1 MSVPANE
8 IARRLT
14 AFRAALVEASID
26 AALIVEATDLIYL
39 TGVMADAHLLV
50 PANDDPILLVR
61 RSLER
66 VQAESPLEDVRPFGS
81 FKELPPLIAELG
93 AKRVGL
99 ELDVLPAGQ
108 YLRYRD
114 LLPDVDLVDVSMALA
129 GVRAVKSTWEL
140 AMISKAAEQVAA
152 AFAAAPAL
160 VAERSTDRAIQI
172 ELEHLMRQ
180 AGHQGPLRFRGL
192 NGQMFYGAVLAGPD
206 GAVAPWADTP
216 LGGPGPS
223 AAVGKGPGGWE
234 IRDGDSVTVDLVGG
248 WEGYLA
254 DATRTFFRGTPNPQL
269 GPSRPSTGV
278 RVLQA
283 ARSRSWTRPGVT
295 AEDLAVVALQCGD
308 RVTGLRDPQDGAVA
322 QVGSRSVGHGVWSR
336 HHRTTRPVF
345 ARASRRRSSS
355 ATSSPSSRSS
365 SSRALA
371 PSASRIR
378 TSWIVTAP
386 CSRPSGRAPCQL
398 SPRHARRPLRRCR
411 RRHPRGPRWLVRS
424 RARSRCVPRSPRR

>member
-66 VQAESPLEDVRPFGS
+66 VQAESPLEDVRPFRS

-114 LLPDVDLVDVSMALA
+114 LLPDADLVDVSMALA

-160 VAERSTDRAIQI
+160 VAEQSTDRAIQI

-269 GPSRPSTGV
+269 AEALAECESI
-278 RVLQA
+278 LA
-283 ARSRSWTRPGVT
+283 ALEELMRPGVT
-295 AEDLAVVALQCGD
+295 AEDLYLRGLELATEAGFGD
-308 RVTGLRDPQDGAVA
+308 HWMGHGPGRVRF
-322 QVGSRSVGHGVWSR
+322 VGHGVGLEINE
-336 HHRTTRPVF
+336 RPFLAQGFSAPLEFGNVIAVEPKLVF
-345 ARASRRRSSS
+345 PGVGAVGVENTYVVDRDG
-355 ATSSPSSRSS
+355 P
-365 SSRALA
+365 
-371 PSASRIR
+371 
-378 TSWIVTAP
+378 V
-386 CSRPSGRAPCQL
+386 QL
-398 SPRHARRPLRRCR
+398 T
-411 RRHPRGPRWLVRS
+411 
-424 RARSRCVPRSPRR
+424 

>member
-26 AALIVEATDLIYL
+26 AALIVEATDLIHL

-66 VQAESPLEDVRPFGS
+66 VQAESPLEDVRPFRS

-129 GVRAVKSTWEL
+129 GVRAVKSTWEI

-160 VAERSTDRAIQI
+160 VAEQSTDRAIQI

-269 GPSRPSTGV
+269 AEALAECESI
-278 RVLQA
+278 LA
-283 ARSRSWTRPGVT
+283 ALEELMRPGVT
-295 AEDLAVVALQCGD
+295 AEDLYLRGLELATEAGFGD
-308 RVTGLRDPQDGAVA
+308 HWMGHGPGRVRF
-322 QVGSRSVGHGVWSR
+322 VGHGVGLEINEHPFLAQGFSAPLEFGNVIAVEPKLVFPGVGSVGVENTYVVDR
-336 HHRTTRPVF
+336 DGPV
-345 ARASRRRSSS
+345 
-355 ATSSPSSRSS
+355 
-365 SSRALA
+365 
-371 PSASRIR
+371 
-378 TSWIVTAP
+378 
-386 CSRPSGRAPCQL
+386 QL
-398 SPRHARRPLRRCR
+398 T
-411 RRHPRGPRWLVRS
+411 
-424 RARSRCVPRSPRR
+424 

>member
-66 VQAESPLEDVRPFGS
+66 VQAESPLEDVRPFRS

-160 VAERSTDRAIQI
+160 VAEQSTDHAIQI

-269 GPSRPSTGV
+269 AEALAECESI
-278 RVLQA
+278 LA
-283 ARSRSWTRPGVT
+283 ALEELMRPGVT
-295 AEDLAVVALQCGD
+295 AEDLYLRGLELATEAGFGD
-308 RVTGLRDPQDGAVA
+308 HWMGHGPGRVRF
-322 QVGSRSVGHGVWSR
+322 VGHGVGLEINE
-336 HHRTTRPVF
+336 RPFLAQGFSAPLEFGNVIAVEPKLVF
-345 ARASRRRSSS
+345 PGVGAVGVENTYVVDRDG
-355 ATSSPSSRSS
+355 P
-365 SSRALA
+365 
-371 PSASRIR
+371 
-378 TSWIVTAP
+378 V
-386 CSRPSGRAPCQL
+386 QL
-398 SPRHARRPLRRCR
+398 T
-411 RRHPRGPRWLVRS
+411 
-424 RARSRCVPRSPRR
+424 

>member
-14 AFRAALVEASID
+14 AFLAALVEASID

-66 VQAESPLEDVRPFGS
+66 VQAESPLEDVRPFRS

-160 VAERSTDRAIQI
+160 VAEQSTDRAIQI

-269 GPSRPSTGV
+269 AEALAECESI
-278 RVLQA
+278 LA
-283 ARSRSWTRPGVT
+283 ALEELMRPGVT
-295 AEDLAVVALQCGD
+295 AEDLYLRGLELATEAGFGD
-308 RVTGLRDPQDGAVA
+308 HWMGHGPGRVRF
-322 QVGSRSVGHGVWSR
+322 VGHGVGLEINE
-336 HHRTTRPVF
+336 RPFLAQGFSAPLEFGNVIAVEPKLVF
-345 ARASRRRSSS
+345 PGVGAVGVENTYVVDRDG
-355 ATSSPSSRSS
+355 P
-365 SSRALA
+365 
-371 PSASRIR
+371 
-378 TSWIVTAP
+378 V
-386 CSRPSGRAPCQL
+386 QL
-398 SPRHARRPLRRCR
+398 T
-411 RRHPRGPRWLVRS
+411 
-424 RARSRCVPRSPRR
+424 

>member
-66 VQAESPLEDVRPFGS
+66 VQAESPLEDVRPFRS

-160 VAERSTDRAIQI
+160 VAEQSTDRAIQI

-269 GPSRPSTGV
+269 AEALAECESI
-278 RVLQA
+278 LA
-283 ARSRSWTRPGVT
+283 ALEELMRPGVT
-295 AEDLAVVALQCGD
+295 AEDLYLRGLELATEAGFGD
-308 RVTGLRDPQDGAVA
+308 HWMGHGPGRVRF
-322 QVGSRSVGHGVWSR
+322 VGHGVGLEINE
-336 HHRTTRPVF
+336 RPFLAQGFSAPLEFGNVIAVEPKLVF
-345 ARASRRRSSS
+345 PGVGAVGVENTYVVDRDG
-355 ATSSPSSRSS
+355 P
-365 SSRALA
+365 
-371 PSASRIR
+371 
-378 TSWIVTAP
+378 V
-386 CSRPSGRAPCQL
+386 QL
-398 SPRHARRPLRRCR
+398 T
-411 RRHPRGPRWLVRS
+411 
-424 RARSRCVPRSPRR
+424 

>member
-66 VQAESPLEDVRPFGS
+66 VQAESPLEDVRPFRS

-160 VAERSTDRAIQI
+160 VAEQSTDHAIQI

-269 GPSRPSTGV
+269 AEALAECESILTE
-278 RVLQA
+278 LEELM
-283 ARSRSWTRPGVT
+283 RPGVT
-295 AEDLAVVALQCGD
+295 AEDLYLRGLELATEAGFGD
-308 RVTGLRDPQDGAVA
+308 HWMGHGPGRVRF
-322 QVGSRSVGHGVWSR
+322 VGHGVGLEINE
-336 HHRTTRPVF
+336 RPFLAQGFSAPLEFGNVIAVEPKLVF
-345 ARASRRRSSS
+345 PGVGAVGVENTYVVDRDG
-355 ATSSPSSRSS
+355 P
-365 SSRALA
+365 
-371 PSASRIR
+371 
-378 TSWIVTAP
+378 V
-386 CSRPSGRAPCQL
+386 QL
-398 SPRHARRPLRRCR
+398 T
-411 RRHPRGPRWLVRS
+411 
-424 RARSRCVPRSPRR
+424 

>member
-66 VQAESPLEDVRPFGS
+66 VQAESPLEDVRPFRS

-160 VAERSTDRAIQI
+160 VAEQSTDRAIQI

-269 GPSRPSTGV
+269 AEALAECESI
-278 RVLQA
+278 LA
-283 ARSRSWTRPGVT
+283 ALEELMRPGVT
-295 AEDLAVVALQCGD
+295 AEDLYLRGLELATEAGFGD
-308 RVTGLRDPQDGAVA
+308 HWMGHGPGRV
-322 QVGSRSVGHGVWSR
+322 SFVGHGVGLEINE
-336 HHRTTRPVF
+336 RPFLAQGFSAPLEFGNVIAVEPKLVF
-345 ARASRRRSSS
+345 PGVGAVGVENTYVVDRDG
-355 ATSSPSSRSS
+355 P
-365 SSRALA
+365 
-371 PSASRIR
+371 
-378 TSWIVTAP
+378 V
-386 CSRPSGRAPCQL
+386 QL
-398 SPRHARRPLRRCR
+398 T
-411 RRHPRGPRWLVRS
+411 
-424 RARSRCVPRSPRR
+424 

>member
-39 TGVMADAHLLV
+39 TGVMAEAHLLV

-66 VQAESPLEDVRPFGS
+66 VQAESPLEDVRPFRL

-129 GVRAVKSTWEL
+129 DVRAVKSTWEL
-140 AMISKAAEQVAA
+140 AMISRAAEQVAA

-160 VAERSTDRAIQI
+160 VAEQSTDRAIQI

-269 GPSRPSTGV
+269 AEALAECESI
-278 RVLQA
+278 LA
-283 ARSRSWTRPGVT
+283 ALEELMHPGVT
-295 AEDLAVVALQCGD
+295 AEDLYLRGLELATKAGFGD
-308 RVTGLRDPQDGAVA
+308 HWMGHGPGRVRF
-322 QVGSRSVGHGVWSR
+322 VGHGVGLEINE
-336 HHRTTRPVF
+336 RPVLAQGF
-345 ARASRRRSSS
+345 S
-355 ATSSPSSRSS
+355 APLEFGNVIAVEPKLVFPGVGAVGVENTYVVDRDGP
-365 SSRALA
+365 
-371 PSASRIR
+371 
-378 TSWIVTAP
+378 V
-386 CSRPSGRAPCQL
+386 QL
-398 SPRHARRPLRRCR
+398 T
-411 RRHPRGPRWLVRS
+411 
-424 RARSRCVPRSPRR
+424 

>member
-160 VAERSTDRAIQI
+160 VAEQSTDRAIQI

-269 GPSRPSTGV
+269 AEALAECESI
-278 RVLQA
+278 LA
-283 ARSRSWTRPGVT
+283 ALEELMRPGVT
-295 AEDLAVVALQCGD
+295 AEDLYLRGLELATEAGFGD
-308 RVTGLRDPQDGAVA
+308 HWMGHGPGRVRF
-322 QVGSRSVGHGVWSR
+322 VGHGVGLEINE
-336 HHRTTRPVF
+336 RPFLAQGFSAPLEFGNVIAVEPKLVF
-345 ARASRRRSSS
+345 PGVGAVGVENTYVVDRDG
-355 ATSSPSSRSS
+355 P
-365 SSRALA
+365 
-371 PSASRIR
+371 
-378 TSWIVTAP
+378 V
-386 CSRPSGRAPCQL
+386 QL
-398 SPRHARRPLRRCR
+398 T
-411 RRHPRGPRWLVRS
+411 
-424 RARSRCVPRSPRR
+424 

>member
-1 MSVPANE
+1 MSVPVNE

-66 VQAESPLEDVRPFGS
+66 VQAESPLEDVRPFRS

-160 VAERSTDRAIQI
+160 VAEQSTDRAIQI

-269 GPSRPSTGV
+269 AEALAECESI
-278 RVLQA
+278 LA
-283 ARSRSWTRPGVT
+283 ALEELMRPGVT
-295 AEDLAVVALQCGD
+295 AEDLYLRGLELATEAGFGD
-308 RVTGLRDPQDGAVA
+308 HWMGHGPGRVRF
-322 QVGSRSVGHGVWSR
+322 VGHGVGLEINE
-336 HHRTTRPVF
+336 RPFLAQGFSAPLEFGNVIAVEPKLVF
-345 ARASRRRSSS
+345 PGVGAVGVENTYVVDRDG
-355 ATSSPSSRSS
+355 P
-365 SSRALA
+365 
-371 PSASRIR
+371 
-378 TSWIVTAP
+378 V
-386 CSRPSGRAPCQL
+386 QL
-398 SPRHARRPLRRCR
+398 T
-411 RRHPRGPRWLVRS
+411 
-424 RARSRCVPRSPRR
+424 

>member
-14 AFRAALVEASID
+14 AFRAALVEVSID

-66 VQAESPLEDVRPFGS
+66 VQAESPLEDVRPFRS

-160 VAERSTDRAIQI
+160 VAEQSTDRAIQI

-269 GPSRPSTGV
+269 AEALAECESI
-278 RVLQA
+278 LA
-283 ARSRSWTRPGVT
+283 ALEELMRPGVT
-295 AEDLAVVALQCGD
+295 AEDLYLRGLELATEAGFGD
-308 RVTGLRDPQDGAVA
+308 HWMGHGPGRVRF
-322 QVGSRSVGHGVWSR
+322 VGHGVGLEINE
-336 HHRTTRPVF
+336 RPFLAQGFSAPLEFGNVIAVEPKLVF
-345 ARASRRRSSS
+345 PGVGAVGVENTYVVDRDG
-355 ATSSPSSRSS
+355 P
-365 SSRALA
+365 
-371 PSASRIR
+371 
-378 TSWIVTAP
+378 V
-386 CSRPSGRAPCQL
+386 QL
-398 SPRHARRPLRRCR
+398 T
-411 RRHPRGPRWLVRS
+411 
-424 RARSRCVPRSPRR
+424 

>member
-66 VQAESPLEDVRPFGS
+66 VQAESPLEDVRPFRS

-160 VAERSTDRAIQI
+160 VAEQSTDRAIQI

-269 GPSRPSTGV
+269 AEALAECESI
-278 RVLQA
+278 LA
-283 ARSRSWTRPGVT
+283 ALEELMRPGVT
-295 AEDLAVVALQCGD
+295 AEDLYLRGLELATEAGFGD
-308 RVTGLRDPQDGAVA
+308 HWMGHGPGRVRF
-322 QVGSRSVGHGVWSR
+322 VGHGVGLEINE
-336 HHRTTRPVF
+336 RPFLAQGFSTPLEFGNVIAVEPKLVF
-345 ARASRRRSSS
+345 PGVGAVGVENTYVVDRDG
-355 ATSSPSSRSS
+355 P
-365 SSRALA
+365 
-371 PSASRIR
+371 
-378 TSWIVTAP
+378 V
-386 CSRPSGRAPCQL
+386 QL
-398 SPRHARRPLRRCR
+398 T
-411 RRHPRGPRWLVRS
+411 
-424 RARSRCVPRSPRR
+424 

>member
-66 VQAESPLEDVRPFGS
+66 VQAESPLEDVRPFRS

-160 VAERSTDRAIQI
+160 VAEQSTDRAIQI

-254 DATRTFFRGTPNPQL
+254 DATRTFFRGTPNPL
-269 GPSRPSTGV
+269 LAEALAVCETI
-278 RVLQA
+278 L
-283 ARSRSWTRPGVT
+283 TELEELMRPGVT
-295 AEDLAVVALQCGD
+295 AEDLYLRGLELATEAGFGD
-308 RVTGLRDPQDGAVA
+308 HWMGHGPGRVRF
-322 QVGSRSVGHGVWSR
+322 VGHGVGLEINE
-336 HHRTTRPVF
+336 RPFLAQGFSAPLEFGNVIAVEPKLVF
-345 ARASRRRSSS
+345 PGVGAVGVENTYVVDRDG
-355 ATSSPSSRSS
+355 P
-365 SSRALA
+365 
-371 PSASRIR
+371 
-378 TSWIVTAP
+378 V
-386 CSRPSGRAPCQL
+386 QL
-398 SPRHARRPLRRCR
+398 T
-411 RRHPRGPRWLVRS
+411 
-424 RARSRCVPRSPRR
+424 